1 MTINQASGILGI
13 SIDTL
18 RRWDKS
24 GKLPAIRP
32 KSSGY
37 RYYSG
42 DLLAELMPRLD
53 IYKLVL
59 RWAGSKTATEPLSD
73 FYCSN
78 SSIFQARLARLESEL
93 IRSGALAG
101 NISLPA
107 SIIGE
112 IGNNAYDHNLGNWP
126 DIPGVF
132 FIYNINQRQAAIA
145 DRGQGV
151 LATLKK
157 VRPGLKNDQDGL
169 RTAFT
174 EIISGR
180 APENRG
186 NGLKFVRKIVMD
198 KKYDLLFKSGR
209 AELRINKKSHGLNIT
224 EAKISINGCLA
235 LIKFC

>member
-1 MTINQASGILGI
+1 
-13 SIDTL
+13 
-18 RRWDKS
+18 
-24 GKLPAIRP
+24 
-32 KSSGY
+32 
-37 RYYSG
+37 
-42 DLLAELMPRLD
+42 
-53 IYKLVL
+53 
-59 RWAGSKTATEPLSD
+59 
-73 FYCSN
+73 
-78 SSIFQARLARLESEL
+78 
-93 IRSGALAG
+93 
-101 NISLPA
+101 
-107 SIIGE
+107 
-112 IGNNAYDHNLGNWP
+112 
-126 DIPGVF
+126 
-132 FIYNINQRQAAIA
+132 
-145 DRGQGV
+145 